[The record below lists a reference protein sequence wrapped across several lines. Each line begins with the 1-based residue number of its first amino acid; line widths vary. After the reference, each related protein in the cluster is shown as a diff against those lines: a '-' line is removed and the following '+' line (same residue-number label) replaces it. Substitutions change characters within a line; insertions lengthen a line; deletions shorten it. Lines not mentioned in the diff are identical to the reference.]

1 MTVVVFAHG
10 VMAADKQA
18 SYGGSRRVVTKI
30 HRVGPLLVGGSG
42 DMAFVLAMV
51 EWVKV
56 GRDSATF
63 PAAQR
68 DKDDWQPVMVVEPG
82 GQILLYER
90 TPHPIRYEDKV
101 AAIGTGRP
109 YAEAAL
115 YLGKS
120 ARVAVEVACALNY
133 ECGNGVDTL
142 TLED

>member
-1 MTVVVFAHG
+1 MTVIVFAHG
-10 VMAADKQA
+10 IMAADKQA
-18 SYGGSRRVVTKI
+18 SYGGSRRTVKKI
-30 HRVGPLLVGGSG
+30 HRAGDLLVGGSG
-42 DMAFVLAMV
+42 DMSFVLAMV
-51 EWVKV
+51 EWVKA
-56 GRDSATF
+56 GRDPATF

-68 DKDDWQPVMVVEPG
+68 DKDDWQPVMVVEPT

-120 ARVAVEVACALNY
+120 AREAAEVACALNF

-142 TLED
+142 TLDP